1 VPKIE
6 QFDRKEALEK
16 ALEVFWEKGYQGTS
30 IKDLEERMALARS
43 SIYNTFG
50 DKEELFFQA
59 LSHYQHLQQALAGA
73 SLLRASSPLEG
84 IRFLLEGLALESMKD
99 KGRKGCFVVNAT
111 TELAN
116 QHAGLNDLV
125 VRNKDANLV
134 LLEDLIRK
142 AQAASEIPLDKN
154 PAGLATFLFSSIQGL
169 RVSAMLLERE
179 KDLTDI
185 INHTVKA
192 LTAAN

>member
-6 QFDRKEALEK
+6 QFDKTKALEK
-16 ALEVFWEKGYQGTS
+16 ALDVFWEKGYQGTS
-30 IKDLEERMALARS
+30 IKDLEQRMALARS

-59 LSHYQHLQQALAGA
+59 LSHYQHLQQALVGA
-73 SLLRASSPLEG
+73 SLLRASSPLQG
-84 IRFLLEGLALESMKD
+84 IRFLLEGLALESLTD
-99 KGRKGCFVVNAT
+99 KGKKGCFVVNAT

-125 VRNKDANLV
+125 VRNKDAYLV
-134 LLEDLIRK
+134 LLEDLISK
-142 AQAASEIPLDKN
+142 AQKIGEIPQNKK
-154 PAGLATFLFSSIQGL
+154 PAGLSIFLFSSIQGL

-179 KDLTDI
+179 KDLAEI
-185 INHTVKA
+185 VNHTLKA
-192 LTAAN
+192 LTAVN

>member
-1 VPKIE
+1 MPKIE
-6 QFDRKEALEK
+6 QFDKTEALEK
-16 ALEVFWEKGYQGTS
+16 ALDVFWEKGYQGTS

-50 DKEELFFQA
+50 NKEELFFQA
-59 LSHYQHLQQALAGA
+59 LSHYQHLQQALAAA

-84 IRFLLEGLALESMKD
+84 IRFFLEGLAQQSVKD
-99 KGRKGCFVVNAT
+99 KGKKGCFVVNAT

-125 VRNKDANLV
+125 VKNKDANLV

-142 AQAASEIPLDKN
+142 AQGVGEIPENKN
-154 PAGLATFLFSSIQGL
+154 PAGLAIFLFSSIQGL
-169 RVSAMLLERE
+169 RVSAMLFKRE
-179 KDLTDI
+179 KDLAEI
-185 INHTVKA
+185 VNHTLKA
-192 LTAAN
+192 LTAGN